1 MATPTATHD
10 PATADGLDDPVYR
23 YDRILVAIDDSRESR
38 LALGRAVDLARR
50 SNARLDLLL
59 SAVVPS
65 TTYWGGAFQPIE
77 SNELYYAKVLRTAAA
92 SVEGVPVT
100 SYLARGN
107 AAARILEHAAKYGC
121 DLIVMGSRGR
131 NRAVAALLGS
141 TSHAVLHAATVPVL
155 IVHAD
160 GEHAESRGFASQT

>member
-1 MATPTATHD
+1 MNDSVST
-10 PATADGLDDPVYR
+10 DGIDDSVYH
-23 YDRILVAIDDSRESR
+23 YGRILVAVDDSREAR

-50 SNARLDLLL
+50 ANARLDLLL

-65 TTYWGGAFQPIE
+65 TTYWGGAGQSIE
-77 SNELYYAKVLRTAAA
+77 INEIYYARVLRAAAA

-100 SYLARGN
+100 TYLVRGN
-107 AAARILEHAAKYGC
+107 PATRILEHADRYNC

-141 TSHAVLHAATVPVL
+141 TSHAVLHAARVPVL
-155 IVHAD
+155 IVHGD
-160 GEHAESRGFASQT
+160 TTAEQAQSVPASAG